1 MEHQFNV
8 ELATKLGVEKA
19 VIIHNMYFWINHNAK
34 NNKNV
39 YDSSVWTYNSASA
52 FGKLFPYIKDRTIS
66 RYLLELERDGY
77 IKTGNYSDNIF
88 DKTKWY
94 SFTDNFLEELKNLG
108 FDIENILLSQNV
120 HIDTHKMANRTAES
134 GEPIPDSKQADI
146 KQEEKEEKDKSFSK
160 KERIDYDAIIKCWNE
175 TNPTLSNVRMLN
187 DDRKKQI
194 RNLLASNNATV
205 DDLMKAIKI
214 ISMSSFCQGKNDRNW
229 RASFDWL
236 IKDTKSCFSRLFEGA
251 YAFTQDEKNKL
262 SQYLGQTASGG
273 NPTLPNGLT
282 KEQHDMYISKGYEV
296 EMPAQT
302 YTEETDDNIFIN
314 GQVYK

>member
-19 VIIHNMYFWINHNAK
+19 VIIHNMYYWINHNAK

-120 HIDTHKMANRTAES
+120 HIDTHKMANRTTES
-134 GEPIPDSKQADI
+134 GEPITDSKQEDV
-146 KQEEKEEKDKSFSK
+146 KQEEKEEIDKSISK
-160 KERIDYDAIIKCWNE
+160 KKTAYNANADLSYVDAPYAAIWQEWLDYKKEI
-175 TNPTLSNVRMLN
+175 
-187 DDRKKQI
+187 KKQYKTQRGAESQYKVLI
-194 RNLLASNNATV
+194 KYANNNPILANAIVKISIEHSWDGIFPLSDKQMAFFLSPKSPYAVEEKGYEVET
-205 DDLMKAIKI
+205 DSKNI
-214 ISMSSFCQGKNDRNW
+214 IS
-229 RASFDWL
+229 
-236 IKDTKSCFSRLFEGA
+236 
-251 YAFTQDEKNKL
+251 
-262 SQYLGQTASGG
+262 
-273 NPTLPNGLT
+273 NGLT
-282 KEQHDMYISKGYEV
+282 KEQYDMYISNGYKI
-296 EMPAQT
+296 AN
-302 YTEETDDNIFIN
+302 DGILLKDGII
-314 GQVYK
+314 YK

>member
-19 VIIHNMYFWINHNAK
+19 VIIHNMYYWINHNAK

-120 HIDTHKMANRTAES
+120 HIDTHKMANRTTES
-134 GEPIPDSKQADI
+134 GEPITDSKQADI
-146 KQEEKEEKDKSFSK
+146 KQEEKEERDKSLSK
-160 KERIDYDAIIKCWNE
+160 KKATYNANADFSYVDAPYADIWQEWLDYKKEI
-175 TNPTLSNVRMLN
+175 
-187 DDRKKQI
+187 KKQYKTQ
-194 RNLLASNNATV
+194 S
-205 DDLMKAIKI
+205 
-214 ISMSSFCQGKNDRNW
+214 
-229 RASFDWL
+229 
-236 IKDTKSCFSRLFEGA
+236 GA
-251 YAFTQDEKNKL
+251 K
-262 SQYLGQTASGG
+262 SQYKVLKKYANN
-273 NPTLPNGLT
+273 NPILANAIVKISIEHSWDGLFPLSDKQMAFFLSPKSPYAVEEKGYEVSTDSKKMIPNGLT
-282 KEQHDMYISKGYEV
+282 KEQYDMYISNGYTIANDGILLKDGV
-296 EMPAQT
+296 
-302 YTEETDDNIFIN
+302 F
-314 GQVYK
+314 YK

>member
-19 VIIHNMYFWINHNAK
+19 VIIHNMYYWINHNAK

-120 HIDTHKMANRTAES
+120 HIDTHKMANRTTES
-134 GEPIPDSKQADI
+134 GEPITDSKQEDV
-146 KQEEKEEKDKSFSK
+146 KQEEKEEIDKSISK
-160 KERIDYDAIIKCWNE
+160 KKTAYNANADISYVDAPYAAIWQEWLDYKKEI
-175 TNPTLSNVRMLN
+175 
-187 DDRKKQI
+187 KKQYKTQRGAESQYKVLKKYANNNPI
-194 RNLLASNNATV
+194 LANAIVKISIEHSWDGIFPLSDKQMAFFLSPKSPYAVEEKGYESQTNATIPPCESKSV
-205 DDLMKAIKI
+205 PTNKI
-214 ISMSSFCQGKNDRNW
+214 
-229 RASFDWL
+229 
-236 IKDTKSCFSRLFEGA
+236 
-251 YAFTQDEKNKL
+251 
-262 SQYLGQTASGG
+262 
-273 NPTLPNGLT
+273 PNGLT
-282 KEQHDMYISKGYEV
+282 KEQYDMYISNGYTIANDGILLKDGV
-296 EMPAQT
+296 
-302 YTEETDDNIFIN
+302 F
-314 GQVYK
+314 YK

>member
-19 VIIHNMYFWINHNAK
+19 VIIHNMYYWINHNAK

-108 FDIENILLSQNV
+108 FDIENILISQNV
-120 HIDTHKMANRTAES
+120 HIDTHKMANRTTES
-134 GEPIPDSKQADI
+134 GEPIPDSKQEDV
-146 KQEEKEEKDKSFSK
+146 KQEEKEEIDKSISK
-160 KERIDYDAIIKCWNE
+160 KKAAYNANADLSYVDAPYAAIWQEWLDYKKEI
-175 TNPTLSNVRMLN
+175 
-187 DDRKKQI
+187 KKQYKTQSG
-194 RNLLASNNATV
+194 AESQYKV
-205 DDLMKAIKI
+205 
-214 ISMSSFCQGKNDRNW
+214 
-229 RASFDWL
+229 L
-236 IKDTKSCFSRLFEGA
+236 IKYANNNPSLANAIVKISIEHSWDGLFPLSDKQMAFFLSPKSP
-251 YAFTQDEKNKL
+251 YAVE
-262 SQYLGQTASGG
+262 
-273 NPTLPNGLT
+273 
-282 KEQHDMYISKGYEV
+282 EKGYEV
-296 EMPAQT
+296 EMSEQT

>member
-19 VIIHNMYFWINHNAK
+19 VIIHNMYYWINHNAK

-120 HIDTHKMANRTAES
+120 HIDTHKMANRTTES
-134 GEPIPDSKQADI
+134 GEPITDSKQEDV
-146 KQEEKEEKDKSFSK
+146 KQEEKEEIDKSISK
-160 KERIDYDAIIKCWNE
+160 KKTAYNANADLSYVDAPYAAIWQEWLDYKKEI
-175 TNPTLSNVRMLN
+175 
-187 DDRKKQI
+187 KKQYKTQRGAKSQYNTLVKYANNNPI
-194 RNLLASNNATV
+194 LANAIV
-205 DDLMKAIKI
+205 KI
-214 ISMSSFCQGKNDRNW
+214 SIEHSWDG
-229 RASFDWL
+229 
-236 IKDTKSCFSRLFEGA
+236 LFA
-251 YAFTQDEKNKL
+251 LTDKQIAFFL
-262 SQYLGQTASGG
+262 SQKSPYAVEEKGHESSTDSK
-273 NPTLPNGLT
+273 NMIPDGLT
-282 KEQHDMYISKGYEV
+282 QEQYDMYISNGYTIANDGMLLKDGV
-296 EMPAQT
+296 
-302 YTEETDDNIFIN
+302 F
-314 GQVYK
+314 YK

>member
-19 VIIHNMYFWINHNAK
+19 VIIHNMYYWINHNAK

-120 HIDTHKMANRTAES
+120 HIDTHKMANRTTES
-134 GEPIPDSKQADI
+134 GEPITDSKQEDV
-146 KQEEKEEKDKSFSK
+146 KQEEKEEIDKSISK
-160 KERIDYDAIIKCWNE
+160 KRAAYNANADLSYVDAPYAAIWQEWLDYKKEIKKQYKTQRGAESQYKVLIKYANNNPILANAIVKISIEHSWDGIFPLSDKQMAFFLSPKSPYAVEEKGYEVE
-175 TNPTLSNVRMLN
+175 TNATIPPYESKSVPTN
-187 DDRKKQI
+187 
-194 RNLLASNNATV
+194 
-205 DDLMKAIKI
+205 KI
-214 ISMSSFCQGKNDRNW
+214 
-229 RASFDWL
+229 
-236 IKDTKSCFSRLFEGA
+236 
-251 YAFTQDEKNKL
+251 
-262 SQYLGQTASGG
+262 
-273 NPTLPNGLT
+273 PNGLT
-282 KEQHDMYISKGYEV
+282 KEQYDMYISNGYTIANDGILLKDGV
-296 EMPAQT
+296 
-302 YTEETDDNIFIN
+302 F
-314 GQVYK
+314 YK

>member
-19 VIIHNMYFWINHNAK
+19 VIIHNMYYWINHNAK

-120 HIDTHKMANRTAES
+120 HIDTHKMANRTTES
-134 GEPIPDSKQADI
+134 GEPITDSKQEDV
-146 KQEEKEEKDKSFSK
+146 KQEEKEEIDKSISK
-160 KERIDYDAIIKCWNE
+160 KRTAYNANADLSYVDAPYAAIWQEWLDYKKEI
-175 TNPTLSNVRMLN
+175 
-187 DDRKKQI
+187 KKQYKTQRGAESQYKVLI
-194 RNLLASNNATV
+194 KYANNNPILANAIVKISIEHSWDGIFPLSDKQMAFFLSPKSPYAVEEKGYEAQTNATIPPHESKSV
-205 DDLMKAIKI
+205 PTNKI
-214 ISMSSFCQGKNDRNW
+214 
-229 RASFDWL
+229 
-236 IKDTKSCFSRLFEGA
+236 
-251 YAFTQDEKNKL
+251 
-262 SQYLGQTASGG
+262 
-273 NPTLPNGLT
+273 PNGLT
-282 KEQHDMYISKGYEV
+282 KEQYDMYISNGYTIANDGILLKDGV
-296 EMPAQT
+296 
-302 YTEETDDNIFIN
+302 F
-314 GQVYK
+314 YK

>member
-120 HIDTHKMANRTAES
+120 HIDMHKMANRTTES
-134 GEPIPDSKQADI
+134 GEPIPDSKQEDV

-160 KERIDYDAIIKCWNE
+160 KDANADVDEFVDRMYALYPAKCPKRGTSLGKSQKDKGRIKSLLKTYSESDIEFVFRWEIEQKYGK
-175 TNPTLSNVRMLN
+175 TFMLN
-187 DDRKKQI
+187 FSTFLNNFPDPTQI
-194 RNLLASNNATV
+194 EGYNELNNT
-205 DDLMKAIKI
+205 
-214 ISMSSFCQGKNDRNW
+214 STN
-229 RASFDWL
+229 
-236 IKDTKSCFSRLFEGA
+236 
-251 YAFTQDEKNKL
+251 
-262 SQYLGQTASGG
+262 
-273 NPTLPNGLT
+273 TLPKGWT
-282 KEQHDMYISKGYEV
+282 QEQYDMYISKGYEV